1 MRKQKANRAVAPP
14 SEQRYTIDET
24 AYQHLAFTP
33 RSSEDRRHCEPII
46 KTPKSI
52 SRKIIFREL
61 KTPRWGESK
70 VDRRK
75 TALDLYLIN
84 HPHELQGIR

>member
-33 RSSEDRRHCEPII
+33 RYSEDRRHCEPII

-52 SRKIIFREL
+52 SRQIAYREL

>member
-14 SEQRYTIDET
+14 SKQRYTIDET
-24 AYQHLAFTP
+24 AYQHLALTP

-52 SRKIIFREL
+52 SRKIANREL

-70 VDRRK
+70 MGRRK
-75 TALDLYLIN
+75 TAPDLYLIN
-84 HPHELQGIR
+84 HPHKLQGIR